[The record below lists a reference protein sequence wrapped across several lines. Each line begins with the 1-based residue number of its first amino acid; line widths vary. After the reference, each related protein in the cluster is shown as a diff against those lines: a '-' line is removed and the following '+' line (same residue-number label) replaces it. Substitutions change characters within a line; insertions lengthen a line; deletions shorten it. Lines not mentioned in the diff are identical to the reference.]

1 MKPLIITNSI
11 AINSNTLKVWD
22 ALVNPG
28 QTKKYMFGCET
39 VSDWK
44 EGSTLDW
51 KGSYNG
57 KEMTFVTGKIVK
69 IDPGKYLAYTTFDP
83 NSTMENIPENH
94 LKVTYTLSPEKGGT
108 MLTVTQGD
116 YNTVAEGKKRYE
128 ESYNNGEGWN
138 PILVEIKKLT
148 EAQ

>member
-1 MKPLIITNSI
+1 MEPLIITNSI
-11 AINSNTLKVWD
+11 AINSNPLKVWD